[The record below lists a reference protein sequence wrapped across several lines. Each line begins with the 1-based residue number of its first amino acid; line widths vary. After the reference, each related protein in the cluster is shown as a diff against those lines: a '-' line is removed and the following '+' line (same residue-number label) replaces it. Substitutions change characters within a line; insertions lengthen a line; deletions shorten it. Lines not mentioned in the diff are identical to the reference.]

1 MNLLFYRYG
10 SICEPDMIEGFL
22 ELGCSVFEIT
32 AEITEKNI
40 PAGQRVQLLYQTISN
55 GSYDFVFSVNF
66 YPFISEVCKICGLYY
81 LCQTVDAP
89 VFELFSHSVENKCN
103 RIFLFDAAQYREV
116 APRNPGCVFHLPLAT
131 NPARWE
137 RVIAEAAPDSVR
149 KFQSDLSFVGSLYT
163 EKCPYDQ
170 LEGASDYL
178 TGYLDG
184 VMNAQRTIYG
194 CYFLEDVLTDAVV
207 EEFCTHT
214 KDFYLPPEASVRNDR
229 AVMARMYLCAKITSA
244 ERMRTMSLLGTRFS
258 VDLYTGSDTKTLP
271 VQNRGRAKTLTEMPL
286 IFRHSKINLN
296 MTSKAI
302 REGIPLRIF
311 DILGCGGF
319 LLTNYQSELPSLFV
333 LGRDFDVY
341 GSEDELLEKTEFY
354 LTHERDRMEIASC
367 GLKTV
372 KEYHNYPRRLSE
384 MLSLAFSPHA
394 SAQV

>member
-296 MTSKAI
+296 ITI
-302 REGIPLRIF
+302 RSIQSGLSQRIW
-311 DILGCGGF
+311 DVLGCGGF
-319 LLTNYQSELPSLFV
+319 LLTNYQSEIPEYFTI
-333 LGRDFDVY
+333 G
-341 GSEDELLEKTEFY
+341 EDLECYENLADLKEKITFY
-354 LTHERDRMEIASC
+354 LAHDDIRYEIAQN
-367 GLKTV
+367 GLKKTREQHTYIHRV
-372 KEYHNYPRRLSE
+372 LQIMRILFPQ
-384 MLSLAFSPHA
+384 A
-394 SAQV
+394 V

>member
-1 MNLLFYRYG
+1 
-10 SICEPDMIEGFL
+10 
-22 ELGCSVFEIT
+22 
-32 AEITEKNI
+32 
-40 PAGQRVQLLYQTISN
+40 
-55 GSYDFVFSVNF
+55 
-66 YPFISEVCKICGLYY
+66 
-81 LCQTVDAP
+81 
-89 VFELFSHSVENKCN
+89 
-103 RIFLFDAAQYREV
+103 
-116 APRNPGCVFHLPLAT
+116 
-131 NPARWE
+131 
-137 RVIAEAAPDSVR
+137 
-149 KFQSDLSFVGSLYT
+149 
-163 EKCPYDQ
+163 
-170 LEGASDYL
+170 
-178 TGYLDG
+178 
-184 VMNAQRTIYG
+184 
-194 CYFLEDVLTDAVV
+194 
-207 EEFCTHT
+207 
-214 KDFYLPPEASVRNDR
+214 
-229 AVMARMYLCAKITSA
+229 
-244 ERMRTMSLLGTRFS
+244 
-258 VDLYTGSDTKTLP
+258 
-271 VQNRGRAKTLTEMPL
+271 MPL

>member
-163 EKCPYDQ
+163 EKCPYNR
-170 LEGASDYL
+170 LKEESWMK
-178 TGYLDG
+178 GYLDG
-184 VMNAQRTIYG
+184 VIQAQLKVYG
-194 CYFLEDVLTDAVV
+194 YNFLEECITDEILQQFKEKVP
-207 EEFCTHT
+207 
-214 KDFYLPPEASVRNDR
+214 FYQFPEKANHNDR
-229 AVMARMYLCAKITSA
+229 AAMAHLYLGNKVTEQ
-244 ERMRTMSLLGTRFS
+244 ERLQLLKRVSEEFSL
-258 VDLYTGSDTKTLP
+258 DLYTASDFSPLP
-271 VQNRGRAKTLTEMPL
+271 KANYRGLARSTTEMPK
-286 IFRHSKINLN
+286 IFRLSKINLN
-296 MTSKAI
+296 FTSKPI
-302 REGIPLRIF
+302 RTGIPLRLW
-311 DILGCGGF
+311 DILGAGGF
-319 LLTNYQSELPSLFV
+319 VLTNYQSEIPEYFEVGKDLDIFA
-333 LGRDFDVY
+333 
-341 GSEDELLEKTEFY
+341 SEEELVEKIRYYLE
-354 LTHERDRMEIASC
+354 HEEEREEIARNGYQKAKEKYS
-367 GLKTV
+367 LELRVKQILQTV
-372 KEYHNYPRRLSE
+372 
-384 MLSLAFSPHA
+384 
-394 SAQV
+394 